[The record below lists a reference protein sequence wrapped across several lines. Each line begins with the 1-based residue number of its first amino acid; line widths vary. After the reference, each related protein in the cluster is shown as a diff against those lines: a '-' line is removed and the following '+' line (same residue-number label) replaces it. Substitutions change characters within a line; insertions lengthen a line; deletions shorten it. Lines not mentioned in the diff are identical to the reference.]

1 MYTSEDPLTINLS
14 SGIYSHENQE
24 EVKISYNVVL
34 NGDSKFNTT
43 IRGGFVLSFIDTN
56 NNNANKNENESE
68 NENESINNNH
78 VGMMNRNIKILF
90 QNLTIHGFTQIDN
103 GTGIWVDGSTAL
115 FQPSDS
121 RDSGDSSD
129 STAGLMFV
137 MSNVILR
144 QCGIAIQGDTSE

>member
-34 NGDSKFNTT
+34 NGDSKQTTT

-56 NNNANKNENESE
+56 NNNANKNENKNE

-121 RDSGDSSD
+121 RDSSD